1 MDEKEVTSWN
11 DLEGELF
18 DLHNKYKEKEFEFLY
33 RGHADSTWKLR
44 TTLERKVDRKISLS
58 EYYRFI
64 SVTKAKIE
72 TVTDKTWNIMEI
84 SNYDKRLQEMRSDLI
99 TDFPA
104 CDYFA
109 YLRHHGFPSPL
120 LDWSRSPYIA
130 VYFAMNEANEDEKG
144 NVSIYIY
151 LECLH
156 GKIWD
161 NQSPGITKLGPYI
174 KTHKR
179 HYLQQ
184 STYTVCTFN
193 ENDTWYYG
201 NHEDVFSYKD
211 ESQDLLWKLIIPKCK
226 RREFITKLE
235 SMNIN
240 SFSLFQT
247 EDALM
252 EHIFTSEIYLGDNL

>member
-1 MDEKEVTSWN
+1 MDEIEVNSWEN
-11 DLEGELF
+11 LEEKLF
-18 DLHNKYKEKEFEFLY
+18 DLHNKYKKNEFEFLY
-33 RGHADSTWKLR
+33 RGHSDSNGKLR
-44 TTLERKVDRKISLS
+44 TTLERKIDRKISLS

-64 SVTKAKIE
+64 SVIKAKIE
-72 TVTDKTWNIMEI
+72 TVTDKTWNIKTINE
-84 SNYDKRLQEMRSDLI
+84 YDGYLQETRSDLI
-99 TDFPA
+99 AGFPA

-130 VYFAMNEANEDEKG
+130 AYFAMNRVNEDEKG

-161 NQSPGITKLGPYI
+161 NQSLGINKLGPYI

-184 STYTVCTFN
+184 STYTVCTFK

-211 ESQDLLWKLIIPKCK
+211 ENQDLLWKLIIPKRK

-240 SFSLFQT
+240 TFSLFQT

-252 EHIFTSEIYLGDNL
+252 EHIFTSEIYLGDHL